1 MVHDVALALVSP
13 SGWERA
19 RMSPPSDETLVQMVH
34 DAWRRADDA
43 ERGHKRLRETLTGLG
58 ERIQEYEAYLATVRG
73 DVAGLK
79 ERRTDLSQS
88 VLPAKFWLA
97 TIALAAAVIGSA
109 YSVKSDMH
117 DQATQ
122 SAAESRLQDER
133 ILTLK
138 ATMDDIKKDAA
149 MQRVQ
154 TESLTKMVIGLQRR

>member
-1 MVHDVALALVSP
+1 
-13 SGWERA
+13 
-19 RMSPPSDETLVQMVH
+19 
-34 DAWRRADDA
+34 
-43 ERGHKRLRETLTGLG
+43 
-58 ERIQEYEAYLATVRG
+58 
-73 DVAGLK
+73 
-79 ERRTDLSQS
+79 
-88 VLPAKFWLA
+88 
-97 TIALAAAVIGSA
+97 
-109 YSVKSDMH
+109 MH